1 MAYTINHLPQNNL
14 IEIYCQPKEETELRK
29 HWNRT
34 EDKNL
39 FLHVVYNTL
48 NLELTYYSA
57 SSEDFLF
64 ELKDKNFLNGWK
76 EILDS
81 PEATK
86 RMYKTTFP
94 LPVSKAPRELN
105 LSKQLEEILESTHGY
120 LLYQEQITAI
130 LKTMKQANPRLIP
143 MYITNWN
150 LKKPTTRLMAS
161 TVYLGKY
168 TLDEIIEDRAYD
180 SINQFLYT

>member
-1 MAYTINHLPQNNL
+1 MTYTINHLPKNNL
-14 IEIYCQPKEETELRK
+14 IEIYCQPKEEIELRE
-29 HWNRT
+29 HWNRM
-34 EDKNL
+34 EDKSL
-39 FLHVVYNTL
+39 FLHAVYNII

-64 ELKDKNFLNGWK
+64 ELKEKNFLSGWN
-76 EILDS
+76 EIIDS
-81 PEATK
+81 PESIK

-94 LPVSKAPRELN
+94 LPVSKAPRK
-105 LSKQLEEILESTHGY
+105 LSLTKQLEEILESTYGY

-130 LKTMKQANPRLIP
+130 LMTVKQADSRLIP

-161 TVYLGKY
+161 TVYLGKH

-180 SINQFLYT
+180 SENQFLYA